1 MADSDLDG
9 VGAVFDHAAVV
20 ATRIRDLLPTYRDLL
35 GGVFSEGGDNAAM
48 GFRWLALAFP
58 GGGKVEMM
66 EPLGESTF
74 FDSFFRRT
82 SGRGGL
88 HHLTFKVGD
97 IHAALDRLREHG
109 YTPYA
114 LNLDDPTWREVFL
127 HPKEAHGTLIQ
138 LAQEATPSAPRGRTI
153 DDVLAGNGEY
163 GTGIP
168 SP

>member
-1 MADSDLDG
+1 MNSDLDG
-9 VGAVFDHAAVV
+9 LGAVFDHAAVA
-20 ATRIRDLLPTYRDLL
+20 ATRIRDLLPIYRDLM
-35 GGVFSEGGDNAAM
+35 GGVFSEGGDNASM

-58 GGGKVEMM
+58 GGKVEMM
-66 EPLGESTF
+66 EPLGDSTF

-88 HHLTFKVGD
+88 HHLTFKVDD
-97 IHAALDRLREHG
+97 IHAALERLRERG

-114 LNLDDPTWREVFL
+114 VNLEDPTWREVFL
-127 HPKEAHGTLIQ
+127 HPKEAHGTLVQ
-138 LAQEATPSAPRGRTI
+138 LAQEAEASQPRGRTI

-163 GTGIP
+163 GTRVA

>member
-9 VGAVFDHAAVV
+9 LGAVFDHAAVA
-20 ATRIRDLLPTYRDLL
+20 ATRIRDLLPMYRDLL
-35 GGVFSEGGDNAAM
+35 GGVFAEGGDNATM
-48 GFRWLALAFP
+48 GFRWLALAYTV
-58 GGGKVEMM
+58 GGKVEMM

-74 FDSFFRRT
+74 FDSFLRST

-88 HHLTFKVGD
+88 HHLTFKVDD
-97 IHAALDRLREHG
+97 IHVALDRLRERG

-114 LNLDDPTWREVFL
+114 QNLEDPTWREVFL

-138 LAQEATPSAPRGRTI
+138 LAQEAKPPGPRGHAI
-153 DDVLAGNGEY
+153 DDVLAGHGEY
-163 GTGIP
+163 GTGTA